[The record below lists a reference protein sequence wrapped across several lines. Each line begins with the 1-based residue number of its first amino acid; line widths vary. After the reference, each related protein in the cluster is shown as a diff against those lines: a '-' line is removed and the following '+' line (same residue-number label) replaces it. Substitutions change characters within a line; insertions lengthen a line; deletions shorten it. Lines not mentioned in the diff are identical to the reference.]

1 MEISASPLKMRM
13 QTFLIEIT
21 VTVTHHSMLRS
32 SKHPSLKGAFSLYIH
47 MYVYELCDH
56 ICTYTYIQHPP
67 PRENQYTNRSEKI
80 SAKTVKVKSSFSIF
94 LVKSYLRSHQ
104 QLH

>member
-1 MEISASPLKMRM
+1 MEISASPLKMKM

-21 VTVTHHSMLRS
+21 VMVTQHLMLRS

-67 PRENQYTNRSEKI
+67 QRKPIYK
-80 SAKTVKVKSSFSIF
+80 
-94 LVKSYLRSHQ
+94 
-104 QLH
+104 